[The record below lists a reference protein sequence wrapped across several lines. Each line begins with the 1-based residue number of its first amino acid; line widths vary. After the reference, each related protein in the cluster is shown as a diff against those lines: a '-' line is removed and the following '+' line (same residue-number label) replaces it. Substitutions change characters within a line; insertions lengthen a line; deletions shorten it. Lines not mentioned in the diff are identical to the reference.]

1 MKNQARMC
9 TAAMVV
15 RALQPRLHDL
25 KAPVSAPMSAPAKAE
40 RHGTTSMRWR
50 RHPICV
56 LTTAKGR
63 AHRAAAEGVVVRV
76 QTAQT
81 VETIAPRSATN
92 TLRPSRPMLPLSAQ
106 PAAISASPWLLRRCR
121 QSRWSIPPRHKR
133 CALKWKK
140 ARTPRRSV
148 HPPRPTAPKR
158 LPLAAA
164 VRAVETAQSLPPAH
178 ARPPRLVHAVRVLG
192 VMRVKRVQR
201 FMSNSQPPRPRPLL
215 RRQKAP
221 PPPRP
226 PLPVPAAGPA
236 NRPASP
242 PSKGYRPAAVAERRS
257 ASLSRTSS

>member
-1 MKNQARMC
+1 MNSSSTTTWCVKTSAPRPAARALAATRHPPPAAVPKKSAAARKARTHAAPRVWSWPPKPSRPCCWSGATRARSGPRYSRRRSSAASPISAKGGMASAPLATCWKKRRRVGCWSLGAMKNQARMC

-121 QSRWSIPPRHKR
+121 QSR
-133 CALKWKK
+133 
-140 ARTPRRSV
+140 
-148 HPPRPTAPKR
+148 
-158 LPLAAA
+158 
-164 VRAVETAQSLPPAH
+164 
-178 ARPPRLVHAVRVLG
+178 
-192 VMRVKRVQR
+192 
-201 FMSNSQPPRPRPLL
+201 
-215 RRQKAP
+215 
-221 PPPRP
+221 
-226 PLPVPAAGPA
+226 
-236 NRPASP
+236 
-242 PSKGYRPAAVAERRS
+242 
-257 ASLSRTSS
+257 